1 MVGLYLDACHP
12 PWFWYTPFHSLKGKQ
27 MSKAYDKRFELA
39 DQMADELLE
48 LVKEKGKQYGMPGH
62 DEAGLSYVVGYM
74 RSVLQSVAAQSP
86 AAMERLELSVR
97 AARYKS

>member
-1 MVGLYLDACHP
+1 MLAIPARPCKI
-12 PWFWYTPFHSLKGKQ
+12 HSIVTKEIA
-27 MSKAYDKRFELA
+27 MSKAYDKRFDLA
-39 DQMADELLE
+39 DQLSDELLE

-62 DEAGLSYVVGYM
+62 DENGLAYVVGYM
-74 RSVLQSVAAQSP
+74 RSVLQTVAAQSP